1 MYIDIRLPILN
12 QLSITND
19 KKILLLGANRPFIF
33 NFVNKFLCNNLLCHT
48 ILTKDPQ
55 LKRFLNKNNIS
66 NKSINIYDR
75 ISQLLITRCFLD
87 NWFLY
92 IDTDEY
98 SPFSNELIVNNSS
111 TKKQLLVVNETDFN
125 EISFLDPL
133 ASGTK
138 INFDYIFLLESDL
151 INPDFIKKVLGQ
163 DTIVNI
169 LKPGDP
175 ETFLTTSDLK
185 SLVNEIDISNKI
197 NEKIYLV
204 LDVANSKLCY
214 FTF

>member
-1 MYIDIRLPILN
+1 MYIDIKLPILN
-12 QLSITND
+12 PLSIYCDT
-19 KKILLLGANRPFIF
+19 KILLLGANRPFIS
-33 NFVNKFLCNNLLCHT
+33 NFVNKFLCNNLLNHT

-55 LKRFLNKNNIS
+55 LKRFLNKNNLS

-75 ISQLLITRCFLD
+75 ISQLLIKRCFLD

-98 SPFSNELIVNNSS
+98 SPFSNELIINNIN
-111 TKKQLLVVNETDFN
+111 KKQLLIVNETDFN
-125 EISFLDPL
+125 EISYLDPL

-151 INPDFIKKVLGQ
+151 IKSDFIKKVLGL
-163 DTIVNI
+163 DTIANV
-169 LKPGDP
+169 LKPGEP
-175 ETFLTTSDLK
+175 ETLLTYNDLK
-185 SLVNEIDISNKI
+185 LLVNEIDISNKI

-204 LDVANSKLCY
+204 VDVKNSKLCY

>member
-12 QLSITND
+12 PLSIHCDT
-19 KKILLLGANRPFIF
+19 KILLLGANRPFIS
-33 NFVNKFLCNNLLCHT
+33 NFVNKLLCNNLLNHT

-55 LKRFLNKNNIS
+55 LKRFLNKNNLS

-98 SPFSNELIVNNSS
+98 SPFSNELIVNNSIN
-111 TKKQLLVVNETDFN
+111 KKQLLVVNETDFN
-125 EISFLDPL
+125 DLSYLDPL

-151 INPDFIKKVLGQ
+151 IKFDFIKKVLKV
-163 DTIVNI
+163 DTIVNV
-169 LKPGDP
+169 LKPGEP
-175 ETFLTTSDLK
+175 ETLLTYMDLK
-185 SLVNEIDISNKI
+185 LLVNEIDGSNKI